1 MAARQGPS
9 PGRFSEPSGLR
20 LGPHDVLVNVA
31 IILMAVLTRW
41 TASGWPDLMLGFLII
56 LLALHAAHEVWEIS
70 EEERLAARALSGE
83 PID

>member
-1 MAARQGPS
+1 
-9 PGRFSEPSGLR
+9 
-20 LGPHDVLVNVA
+20 
-31 IILMAVLTRW
+31 MAVLTRW